1 METDTLLSGRYRLG
15 ERAGSGGMADVH
27 RATDELLGREVAVK
41 VLRASDADRDR
52 FAEEACTV
60 ARLNHPGIVT
70 VLDAGLDED
79 RPFIVMEL
87 VDGPTLAQA
96 LAAGPL
102 DPDRVRAIGEDV
114 AAALAYAHAQG
125 IVHRDVKPGNVLL
138 RPDGTACLAD
148 FGIAC
153 LVGRSLVHT
162 TEGLVVGSP
171 AYVAPEQVAMEEVGP
186 AADVYSLGLV
196 LLEALTGR
204 RAFEGTGVE
213 VAYARMRSAPTIP
226 VSLGTPWVTTLA
238 AMTARDPAERPAAGA
253 VAGMLAGPVA
263 PAGEET
269 VSFTP
274 GASRRG
280 RRAAGVALGAVTA
293 LLGALLAVGVADG
306 TDRSSVVPP
315 AAPRTTAAAR
325 QQPASSAPA
334 TPVRHRV
341 ATVARTARPKPRVHH
356 SVRSVNHKHGK
367 GHHRHGHR

>member
-15 ERAGSGGMADVH
+15 ARVGSGGMADVH

-52 FAEEACTV
+52 FAAEACTV

-87 VDGPTLAQA
+87 VEGPTLAEA

-102 DPDRVRAIGEDV
+102 DPDRVRAIGEHV
-114 AAALAYAHAQG
+114 AAALAYAHEQA

-153 LVGRSLVHT
+153 MVGRSMVHT

-171 AYVAPEQVAMEEVGP
+171 AYVAPEQVAAEDVGP

-204 RAFEGTGVE
+204 RAFEGTGVD

-226 VSLGTPWVTTLA
+226 VSLGTPWVTALA
-238 AMTARDPAERPAAGA
+238 AMTARDPAERPAAA
-253 VAGMLAGPVA
+253 DVAGMLAGPVA
-263 PAGEET
+263 APGEET

-274 GASRRG
+274 AGTPSRH
-280 RRAAGVALGAVTA
+280 RRAAGAVLAAVVALVAA
-293 LLGALLAVGVADG
+293 LVAVGVADG
-306 TDRSSVVPP
+306 TDRASVVPP
-315 AAPRTTAAAR
+315 AAARTTAAAR
-325 QQPASSAPA
+325 QEPASSAPA
-334 TPVRHRV
+334 SPTRHP
-341 ATVARTARPKPRVHH
+341 VAR
-356 SVRSVNHKHGK
+356 
-367 GHHRHGHR
+367 

>member
-15 ERAGSGGMADVH
+15 ARVGSGGMADVH
-27 RATDELLGREVAVK
+27 RATDELLRREIAVK
-41 VLRASDADRDR
+41 VLRASDADRNR
-52 FAEEACTV
+52 FADEACTV

-70 VLDAGLDED
+70 VLDAGLDDD

-87 VDGPTLAQA
+87 VDGPTLAEA

-102 DPDRVRAIGEDV
+102 DPDRVRAIGEQL
-114 AAALAYAHAQG
+114 AAALAYAHDQG

-148 FGIAC
+148 FGIARM
-153 LVGRSLVHT
+153 VGRALEHT
-162 TEGLVVGSP
+162 TEGMVVGSP
-171 AYVAPEQVAMEEVGP
+171 AYLAPEQVAMEDVGP

-204 RAFEGTGVE
+204 RAFAGTGVE
-213 VAYARMRSAPTIP
+213 VAFARMRSAPTIP

-238 AMTARDPAERPAAGA
+238 AMTARDPAERPAAGE

-263 PAGEET
+263 LPGEET

-274 GASRRG
+274 GATRR
-280 RRAAGVALGAVTA
+280 RRAAGAVLATVVALLAAV
-293 LLGALLAVGVADG
+293 LAVGVADG
-306 TDRSSVVPP
+306 TDRPSVVPP
-315 AAPRTTAAAR
+315 VAPRTTEAAR

-334 TPVRHRV
+334 TPATHRV
-341 ATVARTARPKPRVHH
+341 ATVARTTKPKPRVHH
-356 SVRSVNHKHGK
+356 HVTQVKRKHGK
-367 GHHRHGHR
+367 GHHRHRHH

>member
-15 ERAGSGGMADVH
+15 ARVGTGGMADVH
-27 RATDELLGREVAVK
+27 RATDELLSREVAVK
-41 VLRASDADRDR
+41 ILRASDADRER
-52 FAEEACTV
+52 FADEACTV

-96 LAAGPL
+96 LAAAGAL
-102 DPDRVRAIGEDV
+102 DPDRARAIGEQV

-153 LVGRSLVHT
+153 MVGRSLVHT

-171 AYVAPEQVAMEEVGP
+171 AYVAPEQVAMEDVGP
-186 AADVYSLGLV
+186 ATDVYSLGLV

-204 RAFEGTGVE
+204 RAFEGSGVE

-238 AMTARDPAERPAAGA
+238 AMT
-253 VAGMLAGPVA
+253 
-263 PAGEET
+263 
-269 VSFTP
+269 
-274 GASRRG
+274 
-280 RRAAGVALGAVTA
+280 
-293 LLGALLAVGVADG
+293 
-306 TDRSSVVPP
+306 
-315 AAPRTTAAAR
+315 
-325 QQPASSAPA
+325 
-334 TPVRHRV
+334 
-341 ATVARTARPKPRVHH
+341 
-356 SVRSVNHKHGK
+356 
-367 GHHRHGHR
+367 